1 LSSSTV
7 SSISS
12 ISSSVS
18 LAPIASQLPSFA
30 HGLLGLFAFIFIAW
44 LFSENKKAVRVKPIL
59 IGVLIQII
67 LAIALSKISFFTD
80 IFNWIN
86 KAVICLEHAT
96 MQGTSFVF
104 GYVGGAKTPFKVQD
118 NTSTYSL
125 AFQALPLVIVI
136 SAISSLLFYYRIMPF
151 IIRHISW
158 VVSHVLGLG
167 GAIAIGVSA
176 NLFLG
181 MAESPLVIR
190 PYMKRITHSELFTM
204 MTCGMAGVA
213 GTVMGLYV
221 AILSPI
227 MPHVMSHVIASV
239 LISLPAVVFI
249 SRIMVPETNVL
260 TEGRELYVENRLSA
274 IDALTKGVSIGAQVF
289 ISIVAMLIVLVA
301 IVSFIDKGLSLIPAI
316 DGQVLSL
323 SYLIGFLF
331 QPIMWL
337 VGIPWDQAHLAG
349 NLMATRLVLNE
360 LVSYQQLAVLKAGA
374 LDAKSQLILVYA
386 MCGFANISGL
396 GIMLSTYNV
405 LMPKRRKEFMA
416 LGGKALL
423 AGTICTLM
431 TGTIMGVLYPWL

>member
-1 LSSSTV
+1 MLTLLYST
-7 SSISS
+7 
-12 ISSSVS
+12 
-18 LAPIASQLPSFA
+18 L
-30 HGLLGLFAFIFIAW
+30 HGVLGIFIFLLIAW
-44 LFSENKKAVRVKPIL
+44 IFSENRSLLRYKPIF
-59 IGVLIQII
+59 IGLLIQIL
-67 LAIALSKISFFTD
+67 LAIALSKIPFFTD
-80 IFNWIN
+80 FFGWIN
-86 KAVICLEHAT
+86 RGVIALEHAT
-96 MQGTSFVF
+96 MEGTSFVF
-104 GYVGGAKTPFKVQD
+104 GYIGGGKTPFKVQG

-167 GAIAIGVSA
+167 GALAIGVSA

-227 MPHVMSHVIASV
+227 MPHVMSQVIASV
-239 LISLPAVVFI
+239 IISLPAVVI
-249 SRIMVPETNVL
+249 VSRIMVPETNLL

-301 IVSFIDKGLSLIPAI
+301 IVSFIDKGFSLLPPIFGHA
-316 DGQVLSL
+316 LSL
-323 SYLIGFLF
+323 SYLLGFLF
-331 QPIMWL
+331 QPFMWL
-337 VGIPWDQAHLAG
+337 MGIPWDQAHTAG
-349 NLMATRLVLNE
+349 DLMATRLVLNE
-360 LVSYQQLAVLKAGA
+360 LVSYQHLALLPAGA
-374 LDAKSQLILVYA
+374 LDAKSQLILIYA

-416 LGGKALL
+416 LGGKALI
-423 AGTICTLM
+423 AGTLCTIM
-431 TGTIMGVLYPWL
+431 TGTIMGVLYPWLGMV